1 MKYKTMT
8 LITCAVLVLSGF
20 AVLFFPSRVVSLY
33 DVGLSEGG
41 SVLARSFGASYL
53 SLAVLAW
60 HAKDTQD
67 ETARRVVSISLA
79 VCFGLGSVI
88 FIIAQLQHVFNALG
102 WIDVILN
109 GSLFLGHLYFVLRP
123 GFNIGT

>member
-1 MKYKTMT
+1 MKFKTMM
-8 LITCAVLVLSGF
+8 LITCAILVLSGF
-20 AVLFFPSRVVSLY
+20 AVLIFPSKVVSLY
-33 DVGLSEGG
+33 DAGLSKGG

-67 ETARRVVSISLA
+67 ETTRRVFSISLA

-88 FIIAQLQHVFNALG
+88 FLIAQLQHVFNALG
-102 WIDVILN
+102 WMDVVLN
-109 GSLFLGHLYFVLRP
+109 GSLFLGHLYFVFHP
-123 GFNIGT
+123 GFKEGT

>member
-1 MKYKTMT
+1 M
-8 LITCAVLVLSGF
+8 LITCAILVLSGF
-20 AVLFFPSRVVSLY
+20 AVLIFPSKVVSLY
-33 DVGLSEGG
+33 DAGLSKGG

-67 ETARRVVSISLA
+67 ETTRRVFSISLA

-88 FIIAQLQHVFNALG
+88 FLIAQLQHVFNALG
-102 WIDVILN
+102 WMDVVLN
-109 GSLFLGHLYFVLRP
+109 GSLFLGHLYFVFHP
-123 GFNIGT
+123 GFKEGT